1 MNNKENIE
9 KLYTSGD
16 LPDDGLISLIT
27 IMDKEDEELIYSYAR
42 EVREKYYGKEVYL
55 RGLIEFSNYCK
66 NDCKYCGIRRSNENA
81 SRYRLSTE
89 EILECCDKGY
99 ALGFRTFVLQS
110 GEDLFYTNE
119 KICDIVSRIKAN
131 HPDCAV
137 TLSIGEK
144 TREEYQAYFDAGAD
158 RYLLREE
165 TSNPIHYGKLHPP
178 ELSIKNR
185 KQCLY
190 DLKDIGY
197 QVGCG
202 IMVGSPYQTPENIVE
217 DLRFMQDLKPH
228 MIGIGPFIHHKDT
241 PFRDMPDGTLKDTL
255 HLLAILRLMFP
266 HILLPA
272 TTALGTIHPL
282 GRELGIKAGANVV
295 MPNLS
300 PRGVRGKYLLYDG
313 KICTGDEAAECRSC
327 MERRIASTGYQV
339 VVSRGDY
346 AKYLL

>member
-16 LPDDGLISLIT
+16 LLDAGFISLLT
-27 IMDKEDEELIYSYAR
+27 TMDKEDEELLYSYAR

-346 AKYLL
+346 RA

>member
-1 MNNKENIE
+1 MTNKEYIE
-9 KLYTSGD
+9 KLYNERD
-16 LPDDGLISLIT
+16 ISDEGFIQLLESLSK
-27 IMDKEDEELIYSYAR
+27 DDEEYLYSKSR
-42 EVREKYYGKEVYL
+42 EVRERVYGKEVYL

-66 NDCKYCGIRRSNENA
+66 NDCLYCGIRRSNENA
-81 SRYRLSTE
+81 ERYRLSKK
-89 EILECCDKGY
+89 EILDCCDKGY
-99 ALGFRTFVLQS
+99 ELGFRTFVLQS
-110 GEDLFYTNE
+110 GEDLSFTTD
-119 KICDIVSRIKAN
+119 KICDIVQAIKKA

-144 TREEYQAYFDAGAD
+144 TRAEYEAYFDAGAD

-165 TSNPIHYGKLHPP
+165 TANPSHYALLHPK
-178 ELSIKNR
+178 ELSIENR
-185 KQCLY
+185 KQCLFE
-190 DLKDIGY
+190 LKDIGY

-202 IMVGSPYQTPENIVE
+202 IMVGSPYQTRANIVE
-217 DLRFMQDLKPH
+217 DLRFMQELKPH
-228 MIGIGPFIHHKDT
+228 MIGIGPFIHHKAT
-241 PFRDMPDGTLKDTL
+241 PFKEMEDGTLTDTL

-282 GRELGIKAGANVV
+282 GREMGIKAGANVV

-300 PRGVRGKYLLYDG
+300 PRAVRGKYLLYDG

-327 MERRIASTGYQV
+327 MERRIKNTGYEV

-346 AKYLL
+346 R